1 MQVVAGHQERL
12 SNINIIVHTAPYATS
27 QKQRLNNSQVQPSHI
42 ETVF

>member
-12 SNINIIVHTAPYATS
+12 SNINIYTAPYATS